1 MSEKIRLHQR
11 NKNRD
16 HYDLVELT
24 KSYPELKNHIIPN
37 KLGEDSI
44 NYSDPKA
51 VKILNQGLISHYYGI
66 KYWEFPEENLC
77 PPIPGRA
84 DYIHHVA
91 DLLGENNY
99 GKIPTG
105 NNILCLD
112 VGIGASCIYPIIG
125 AVEYDWNFI
134 GSDIDPKSITSSQNI
149 VNSNAI
155 LKDKIKCKL
164 QKNAKAIFHGII
176 AKEDKIDVVISNPPF
191 HSSIEEAQKS
201 NKRKLTNLSG
211 KKIKTPLLN
220 FSGISHELVYEG
232 GEYQFIEN
240 LIKESKQ
247 LSKNCFWFST
257 LVSKQKNLKK
267 IYKFLEVTSPVKV
280 KTIPLGTG
288 NKSSRII
295 AWTYLSREKQKEW
308 KEDRWKKSFT
318 ELTNEQ

>member
-77 PPIPGRA
+77 PPIPGIA

-176 AKEDKIDVVISNPPF
+176 AKEDKIDVVI
-191 HSSIEEAQKS
+191 
-201 NKRKLTNLSG
+201 
-211 KKIKTPLLN
+211 
-220 FSGISHELVYEG
+220 
-232 GEYQFIEN
+232 
-240 LIKESKQ
+240 
-247 LSKNCFWFST
+247 
-257 LVSKQKNLKK
+257 
-267 IYKFLEVTSPVKV
+267 
-280 KTIPLGTG
+280 
-288 NKSSRII
+288 
-295 AWTYLSREKQKEW
+295 
-308 KEDRWKKSFT
+308 
-318 ELTNEQ
+318 